1 MKGFSQD
8 VRYALRGFRRSPGFT
23 AVAIATLALGIGANT
38 AILGVVNGVLFRPLP
53 FPEPD
58 RLVMVR
64 EDDPEKGFLGMT
76 ASPPN
81 FLDWR
86 ARSRSFEGLAAY
98 VRTSDP
104 LTGSGEPEQVTYV
117 QATGAFFPVLRA
129 RPSLGRTFGEAEC
142 AEGKDRVAVLS
153 DGLWKRRWGGRAD
166 ALGSTLRLGGVPY
179 TVIGVMPPGF
189 LFPAANHD
197 LWIPLAFPSDVAGQ
211 RGAHYLSV
219 VGRLRSGASV
229 ATAET
234 ELKALAAR
242 LAAAYPRTNKGHTV
256 SIRSLKDQLVG
267 KVRPALL
274 VILGAVALVV
284 LIACA
289 NVANLLLARGAARE
303 REFAVRRALGAGRG
317 RLVRQLLTESI
328 LLSGGGTAAAIF
340 LAAAADAL
348 IVKFGPRDLPRIGEI
363 GIDPAVLAAT
373 AGLAAAT
380 AILFG
385 LFPALRSTR
394 QDLAPAL
401 KENAG
406 TAGPARERFRGALV
420 AGELAL
426 ALLLLVGAG
435 LLVKS
440 FSRLLHVDPGFR
452 PARVLTF
459 DLTLD
464 SKYKDAAS
472 EAGFYRKLL
481 SEIDGIP
488 GVRAS
493 GSVFC
498 APLSDS
504 GFSSSFTVQGAPVR
518 PEDEPSL
525 NLRVVSP
532 NYFRTL
538 GIPLVAGRLFT
549 DFDRRGGQRVMLLTQ
564 TAARKFWP
572 RGNALGQYLR
582 LGARPGTDEVEG
594 TVVGIVGDT
603 RDSALGEDP
612 QPAAY
617 FPLDQVAVNGLSI
630 VVQTAQRPE
639 SVAGTVREIV
649 RRLDP
654 DLPVVGMT
662 TMEDV
667 VSRSVA
673 RPRFYAMLLLVFSLG
688 ALVLAAV
695 GVYGV
700 LSFSVS
706 RRTREIGIRIAVGAE
721 RGDVLRMVL
730 GGAAW
735 LSLAGLAAGIA
746 AALVLTRL
754 LSGILFDIRPFD
766 PSTYAEVSAL
776 LFAVALAAAYVPAS
790 RASSID
796 PIAALR
802 NE

>member
-1 MKGFSQD
+1 MKGLSQD

-64 EDDPEKGFLGMT
+64 EDNPEKGFLGMT

-86 ARSRSFEGLAAY
+86 AQSRSFEGLAAY

-104 LTGSGEPEQVTYV
+104 LTGSGEPEQVTYA

-129 RPSLGRTFGEAEC
+129 KPSLGRTFGEAEC

-189 LFPAANHD
+189 LFPASNHD
-197 LWIPLAFPSDVAGQ
+197 LWIPLAFPPDVAGQ

-219 VGRLRSGASV
+219 VGRLRNGASV

-242 LAAAYPRTNKGHTV
+242 LAATYPRTNQGHTV

-328 LLSGGGTAAAIF
+328 LLSGGGTAAAIL

-363 GIDPAVLAAT
+363 GIDPFVLAAT

-394 QDLAPAL
+394 LDLAPAL
-401 KENAG
+401 KENAA

-452 PARVLTF
+452 PSRVLTF

-464 SKYKDAAS
+464 SKYKDSAS
-472 EAGFYRKLL
+472 VSAFYRTLL
-481 SEIDGIP
+481 SAIDRIP

-504 GFSSSFTVQGAPVR
+504 GFSSSFTVRGAPVR
-518 PEDEPSL
+518 PEDEPSI

-538 GIPLVAGRLFT
+538 GIPLTAGRLFT
-549 DFDRRGGQRVMLLTQ
+549 DFDRRGGERVMLLTQ

-572 RGNALGQYLR
+572 RGNALGQHLR

-617 FPLDQVAVNGLSI
+617 FPLDQVAVSGLSV

-639 SVAGTVREIV
+639 SVAGAVREIV

-673 RPRFYAMLLLVFSLG
+673 RPRFYAILLLAFSLG

-700 LSFSVS
+700 LAFSVS

-730 GGAAW
+730 GSAAR

-746 AALVLTRL
+746 AAFALTRL

-766 PSTYAEVSAL
+766 PTTYAEVSAL
-776 LFAVALAAAYVPAS
+776 LYAVALAAAYVPAF